1 VSMEVTE
8 KVIPGVSLF
17 TDDDIYLFKEGN
29 HFKLY
34 DKMGSHVMEHDGKKG
49 TYFAVWAPNA
59 ESVSVIGGFNNWDTG
74 KHKLFPRL
82 DSSGIWEGFLPA
94 DLSGHMYK
102 YRIQSRFMGYGAD
115 KGDPYSYFWEK
126 PPKTSSIVWDLDYKW
141 EDQEWMKNRHKNNA
155 LDAPMSVYEAHM
167 GSWKK
172 QGAHSLSYRE
182 LAKDLVEYLKETGFT
197 HVEFM
202 PVNEHPFYGSW
213 GYQVGG
219 YFAPTSRFGTP
230 QDFMYLIDCLHKNNI
245 GIILDWVPSH
255 FPTDEF
261 GLGFFDGT
269 HLYEHE
275 DKRKGFHPDWK
286 SNIFNYGRNEVKNF
300 LISNALFW
308 LEKYHIDGLRVDAVA
323 SMLYL
328 DYSRKSGE
336 WEPNKYGGKEN
347 LEAISFL
354 KRMNEVVYKE
364 FPGVQTI
371 AEESTSYAMVSKP
384 IYAGGLGFGM
394 KWNMGWMHD
403 ILFFMSRDPVYRKY
417 DFNQLTFSMM
427 YAFSENFMLS
437 LSHDEV
443 VHLKGSLF
451 GKMPGSNWD
460 KAANLRILLG
470 YMFGHPGKKT
480 LFMGAEFG
488 QTGEWDFN
496 NSLEWHLL
504 NDPLHAGIKRWMSDL
519 NRVYRTEP
527 ALYEVDFDWHGF
539 GWIDCKNFEES
550 IISFI
555 RRGKNSEDTIA
566 VICNFTP
573 VPRHDYVI
581 GLPFPGFW
589 KELLNSD
596 ASVYGGSGGGNF
608 GGAHAFPTPSHGFE
622 NHILLNL
629 PPLSIL
635 FLKKVSLDTKSK
647 TD

>member
-1 VSMEVTE
+1 MEVND

-17 TDDDIYLFKEGN
+17 TDADIYLFKEGN

-34 DKMGSHVMEHDGKKG
+34 DKMGSHVIEANGKKG
-49 TYFAVWAPNA
+49 TYFSVWAPNA
-59 ESVSVIGGFNNWDTG
+59 ESVAVIGNFNNWDTG
-74 KHKLFPRL
+74 RHKLFPRL
-82 DSSGIWEGFLPA
+82 DASGIWEGFIPA
-94 DLSGHMYK
+94 DLSGQLYK
-102 YRIQSRFMGYGAD
+102 YRVQSKFMGYGAD
-115 KGDPYSYFWEK
+115 KGDPYSYFWEMS
-126 PPKTSSIVWDLDYKW
+126 PKTSSIVWDLKYEW
-141 EDQEWMKNRHKNNA
+141 EDREWMKNRHKNNA
-155 LDAPMSVYEAHM
+155 LDAPISVYEVHM

-172 QGAHSLSYRE
+172 QGAQSLSYRE
-182 LAKDLVEYLKETGFT
+182 LAKDLVDYIKETGFT

-202 PVNEHPFYGSW
+202 PVMEHPFYGSW

-230 QDFMYLIDCLHKNNI
+230 QDFMYLVDCLHKNNI

-269 HLYEHE
+269 HLYEH
-275 DKRKGFHPDWK
+275 DDQRKGFHPDWK
-286 SNIFNYGRNEVKNF
+286 SWIFNYGRNEVRNF

-308 LEKYHIDGLRVDAVA
+308 LDKYHIDGLRVDAVA

-336 WEPNKYGGKEN
+336 WVPNEFGGKEN

-354 KRMNEVVYKE
+354 KRMNEVVFKE
-364 FPGVQTI
+364 YPGIQTI
-371 AEESTSYAMVSKP
+371 AEESTSYPMVSKP
-384 IYAGGLGFGM
+384 IYMGGLGFGM

-417 DFNQLTFSMM
+417 DFNTLTFSMM
-427 YAFSENFMLS
+427 YAFFENFMLS

-443 VHLKGSLF
+443 VHLKGSLVS
-451 GKMPGSNWD
+451 KMPGNDWEKS
-460 KAANLRILLG
+460 ANLRVLLG
-470 YMFGHPGKKT
+470 YLFAHPGKKT

-488 QTGEWDFN
+488 QVGEWDFN

-504 NDPLHAGIKRWMSDL
+504 NDPLHAGIKKWSSDL
-519 NRVYRTEP
+519 NRVYKTEP
-527 ALYEVDFDWHGF
+527 ALYEVDFDWKGF
-539 GWIDCKNFEES
+539 QWIDCKNYEES

-555 RRGKNSEDTIA
+555 RSGKKPEDTIA

-573 VPRHDYVI
+573 VPRRDYII
-581 GLPFPGFW
+581 GVPFPGFW

-596 ASVYGGSGGGNF
+596 AKEYGGSGAGNF
-608 GGAHAFPTPSHGFE
+608 GGAHAFASPSHGFP
-622 NHILLNL
+622 NHIMLNL

-635 FLKKVSLDTKSK
+635 LLKKFSLDTEKK